1 MPAASSSGSGAPPLT
16 ILPGAP
22 IVKDMARARR
32 LLPLVLLLALVPVA
46 DAAAKDY
53 IVGYERSVSSP
64 ERATDRRERS
74 QGFDATHRYDAALEG
89 FSADLDRS
97 QVAAL
102 RADPEVAYVVADRP
116 VRALGAGVAL
126 APGESVPTGVRRIG
140 AATATA
146 VSPAADGAVAVLDT
160 GVGPAGRELD
170 VQSGVNCVGPGP
182 ADDDN
187 GHGTH
192 VAGTIAASNNG
203 SGVVGVAPGTRIVSV
218 KVLDAQ
224 GSGTTSQ
231 VLCGIDWVTA
241 NAAARSIVG
250 ANLSLGGS
258 VPAIGTCT
266 TDPERAAIC
275 RASLAGVTVVAAA
288 GNDARDL
295 GASPFTVPA
304 AYPEVLTVSAFADSD
319 GVGGAAGPLCDGERD
334 DTAASFSNFATRTA
348 DLAHMVAAPGVCI
361 RSTWRGGGTATSS
374 GTSMASPHVAGAV
387 ALCKGAGGVSGGCA
401 GLAPAQ
407 VIATIRAA
415 AASGSAAGLGFSTSP
430 AVPVGARWGDA
441 LRLVDAVRPVNGGGA
456 GGGGGAAP
464 PASGQTPA
472 VAPTAAAPASAAPTA
487 PRPALTPPA
496 AIPTSGSPG
505 PRSACRTWRKRLAS
519 ARRALAGAKRV
530 ARRRPTKTNRTRA
543 KRAAAKVSSEKRR
556 VRARC

>member
-1 MPAASSSGSGAPPLT
+1 
-16 ILPGAP
+16 
-22 IVKDMARARR
+22 MARARP
-32 LLPLVLLLALVPVA
+32 LLPIVLILALVPFA

-53 IVGYERSVSSP
+53 IVGYQGSVSSP

-89 FSADLDRS
+89 FAADLDRS

-102 RADPEVAYVVADRP
+102 RADPQVAYVVPDRP
-116 VRALGAGVAL
+116 VRALGAGVPL

-146 VSPAADGAVAVLDT
+146 VSPPADGAVAVLDT
-160 GVGPAGRELD
+160 GVGPAGGELD
-170 VQSGVNCVGPGP
+170 VQPGVNCLGPGP
-182 ADDDN
+182 PDDDN

-192 VAGTIAASNNG
+192 VAGTIAAGNDG
-203 SGVVGVAPGTRIVSV
+203 SGVVGVAPGTRVVSV
-218 KVLDAQ
+218 KVLDAR

-241 NAAARSIVG
+241 NAAARGIVA

-258 VPAIGTCT
+258 VPAIGTCA

-288 GNDARDL
+288 GNDGRDL

-334 DTAASFSNFATRTA
+334 DTAASFSNFATRPA

-361 RSTWRGGGTATSS
+361 RSTWRGGGTATGS
-374 GTSMASPHVAGAV
+374 GTSMAAPHVAGAV

-401 GLAPAQ
+401 GLAPPQ
-407 VIATIRAA
+407 VIATIRAT
-415 AASGSAAGLGFSTSP
+415 AASASAAGLGFAGGP
-430 AVPVGARWGDA
+430 AAPVGARWGDA
-441 LRLVDAVRPVNGGGA
+441 VRLVNSLRPADA
-456 GGGGGAAP
+456 GGGGGDAELAAP
-464 PASGQTPA
+464 ASRPAPA
-472 VAPTAAAPASAAPTA
+472 ATAPAAGTPASAAPTA
-487 PRPALTPPA
+487 ARPAPTPPA
-496 AIPTSGSPG
+496 ARPSGPARPS
-505 PRSACRTWRKRLAS
+505 SACRTWRKRLGR

-530 ARRRPTKTNRTRA
+530 ASRRPTKTNRTRA
-543 KRAAAKVSSEKRR
+543 KRAAAKVSNAKRR
-556 VRARC
+556 VRAHC